1 MKRSR
6 PSGTLL
12 LDGQGQMLAM
22 GDRAVLVYIDRL
34 YLYGLTTERQDP
46 YEAQLDREVLITD
59 MDDTGN
65 VAIQFE
71 DGSGVKLEYWIEPR
85 WLRRQPL

>member
-1 MKRSR
+1 MKHSR
-6 PSGTLL
+6 PSSTLL
-12 LDGQGQMLAM
+12 LDGQGQMLAV

-34 YLYGLTTERQDP
+34 YLYGLTVERQDP
-46 YEAQLDREVLITD
+46 YEAQLDREVRITE
-59 MDDTGN
+59 MDDAGN

-71 DGSGVKLEYWIEPR
+71 DPSGAKLEYWIEPR